1 MNYAYVIPENQGY
14 PDLNNQST
22 PTSFQIS
29 MITSVY
35 QRYTHK
41 YCDFLLPNSIII
53 STAQPLYQFLVI
65 SFYQHQDA
73 VIDKYLIASLILPI
87 LTLPIYLEGAYC
99 LYSCNDKLQQ
109 HYVHVLR
116 VHVSLSLVGEI
127 YGFFFMR
134 PVVFLPVVGLYST
147 GLFGYLQFPTFLQ
160 IIILFF
166 LYQINA
172 CTMIHLLI
180 LRLKSI
186 LPLTFRFYRESIK
199 LGTLFVH
206 GTYITSVISLSNFA
220 LLLENQ
226 DIAKHQWSTWL
237 NGNVPN
243 KFWTDNYIVTSGS
256 NLRFSLFLKLCG
268 ISLVTYIAAC
278 IAIPTAAF
286 QILNRMN
293 ERLSTHV
300 VNAQKQYIKGLVCQ
314 IFIIVIFLLLPFTT
328 FIVGLEMRI
337 HYPETF
343 MKNFNLVLVTISITL
358 AMIHGAAA
366 TFAMILANKPH
377 RVIFFYHL
385 NYFYTNVMKFIPI
398 VTIPIYLE
406 AIYCIIKR
414 SPSFQKHYTV
424 ILTAHILGCLY
435 EEFYGF
441 QLFRPMVFVPIVGI
455 YADGI
460 LSMLGVH
467 PFIQLYGMFM
477 SIQINSAILTHI
489 TFYRMKIIIPMSFRY
504 YTRVIQFGIFSTVF
518 MYVGAILSVN
528 SILLTIEDQM
538 TAKNLI
544 YMMNIRPIPT
554 VFWSEKYMV
563 SSPKNPN
570 TPAFLVCGTICI
582 GFYILLCITLPSICF
597 IILHRTR
604 HSLSDKVIKAQ
615 RAYLRTIL
623 LQVLIVVVCIIM
635 PFSVFFAGMA
645 NMITNP
651 VIIPASLIFAL
662 CHGSASTLI
671 HLLSNKPFRD
681 TMKTQLS
688 WVKCLLTCS
697 SLDRSSKVHTMSSIV
712 G

>member
-1 MNYAYVIPENQGY
+1 
-14 PDLNNQST
+14 
-22 PTSFQIS
+22 
-29 MITSVY
+29 
-35 QRYTHK
+35 
-41 YCDFLLPNSIII
+41 
-53 STAQPLYQFLVI
+53 
-65 SFYQHQDA
+65 
-73 VIDKYLIASLILPI
+73 
-87 LTLPIYLEGAYC
+87 
-99 LYSCNDKLQQ
+99 
-109 HYVHVLR
+109 
-116 VHVSLSLVGEI
+116 
-127 YGFFFMR
+127 MR

-337 HYPETF
+337 HYP
-343 MKNFNLVLVTISITL
+343 VLVTISITL

-385 NYFYTNVMKFIPI
+385 NYCYTTLKCTNNRRDHKVSDTPIVTVTPNFSVNPNSKTNLIKLKISHESCLPRYESKVDYCKVSRRDIKIYTNVMKFIPI

-623 LQVLIVVVCIIM
+623 LQNFQVLIVVVCIIM